1 MNIVGL
7 DDRRHRTEA
16 ALFHSY
22 SVRRPLHRYIGR
34 LVFLGHLDSYF
45 FFGRIEKNGK
55 KMRPPHTYIFKC
67 GVLST
72 LLENQVFFLSL
83 ASAIE
88 FSKSIPE
95 YKVCPLPA
103 NPFAKELFHKICVR
117 LTPCVGFCE
126 HKNLLGY
133 FKAHTDL

>member
-1 MNIVGL
+1 
-7 DDRRHRTEA
+7 
-16 ALFHSY
+16 
-22 SVRRPLHRYIGR
+22 
-34 LVFLGHLDSYF
+34 
-45 FFGRIEKNGK
+45 
-55 KMRPPHTYIFKC
+55 MRCVVDTI
-67 GVLST
+67 
-72 LLENQVFFLSL
+72 LENQVFFLSL

-133 FKAHTDL
+133 FKAHSDFKATFADCRANNSILIDMMHQLQKIVTILLGLSIQHFNYIG